1 MLSPFQLRLYSTVL
15 LLPLLKLYNVP
26 LVYPIISL
34 FLLDY
39 LDCGFYNTFISKYN
53 CKKNEDNIDYQI
65 NDKILDLTAYFIF
78 TVLFWDKLDSKNKII
93 ILILLLWRSIGVV
106 KFTETKNKKYLKTFF
121 DGINGV
127 LILYMLSSYSSFVN
141 DNYNILLP
149 IVLLLKIIFEIYHHR

>member
-39 LDCGFYNTFISKYN
+39 LDCGFYNTFISKYKCN
-53 CKKNEDNIDYQI
+53 RNEDNIDYQV

-93 ILILLLWRSIGVV
+93 ILILLLWRSIGVI

-121 DGINGV
+121 DGVNGV
-127 LILYMLSSYSSFVN
+127 LVLYILSSYSSFVN
-141 DNYNILLP
+141 DNYNVLLP
-149 IVLLLKIIFEIYHHR
+149 IVLLLKLIFEMYHHR